1 MDWFAKAF
9 IKAAL
14 VWLGLGVT
22 LGVVMAVSPAAAVY
36 RTAHLHM
43 NLLGFV
49 SMMIY
54 GVAYHVIPRFTG
66 NAIHNRTIAVA
77 QLWLANAG
85 LALMAGGFGLRA
97 RGEPTATH
105 MLALGGVV
113 GALAAYC
120 FMYNIWRTLEGSPPT
135 RGSAPS

>member
-66 NAIHNRTIAVA
+66 NEN
-77 QLWLANAG
+77 
-85 LALMAGGFGLRA
+85 A
-97 RGEPTATH
+97 RGSPSFAS
-105 MLALGGVV
+105 ASI
-113 GALAAYC
+113 AAPPGYG
-120 FMYNIWRTLEGSPPT
+120 NPRSRAPLSNASPAASST
-135 RGSAPS
+135 VWPSSR